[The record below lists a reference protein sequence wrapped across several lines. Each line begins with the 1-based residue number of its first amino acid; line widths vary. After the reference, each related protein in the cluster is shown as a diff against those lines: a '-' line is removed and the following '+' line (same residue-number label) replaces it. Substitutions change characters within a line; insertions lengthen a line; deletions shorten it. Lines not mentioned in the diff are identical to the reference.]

1 MLEAVARIILRYR
14 VAVIAVLIALT
25 GFMAYMATF
34 VKLSYESA
42 KILPESDSTYA
53 EYLKFKRQ
61 FGEDGTV
68 MVIGFQSDKIWQL
81 NTFNDWYKLTDEIK
95 KVEGIQ
101 EVLSIG
107 RSFAVRRN
115 DSLQQLDFKP
125 LVVHQL
131 STQQEADSIHD
142 LLTKLPFYEG
152 LLFNPKTNATLMA
165 ITFDQAKLNT
175 KGRIFTVRKIKE
187 MADAFAAQNNLE
199 LHYSGLPYIRT
210 AVSDKIAHEMKMF
223 VGLALLVTALILI
236 IFFRSVQAVVFP
248 LIVVIFGVIWSFGT
262 MVLMGYKITILT
274 SLLAPLIIVW
284 FGFDLAS
291 KVVMVSLVCFFPMF
305 INTAVGLKQT
315 NPALLDL
322 MRAFSASRLH
332 VLLHIKIPS
341 AAGHIFA
348 GLQIAIVLGLIGAVV
363 AEFVS
368 STKGLGH
375 LINAAAVNLETN
387 TMFAAL
393 FSLAVLGILG
403 SQAIRRLHARVVFWD
418 RGAIAQAPLSE

>member
-1 MLEAVARIILRYR
+1 MTLSERTKTILYPLILL
-14 VAVIAVLIALT
+14 VVLIAIWDGAIRL
-25 GFMAYMATF
+25 FKVPNY
-34 VKLSYESA
+34 
-42 KILPESDSTYA
+42 ILPTPA
-53 EYLKFKRQ
+53 A
-61 FGEDGTV
+61 
-68 MVIGFQSDKIWQL
+68 
-81 NTFNDWYKLTDEIK
+81 
-95 KVEGIQ
+95 
-101 EVLSIG
+101 VL
-107 RSFAVRRN
+107 
-115 DSLQQLDFKP
+115 
-125 LVVHQL
+125 
-131 STQQEADSIHD
+131 EAMHRGYI
-142 LLTKLPFYEG
+142 EG
-152 LLFNPKTNATLMA
+152 LYWKHFFYTLQSMVSGYLLGCTLAFLLGCLFAESRTCERLLYPYVVALQSMPKVA
-165 ITFDQAKLNT
+165 
-175 KGRIFTVRKIKE
+175 
-187 MADAFAAQNNLE
+187 
-199 LHYSGLPYIRT
+199 
-210 AVSDKIAHEMKMF
+210 
-223 VGLALLVTALILI
+223 
-236 IFFRSVQAVVFP
+236 
-248 LIVVIFGVIWSFGT
+248 
-262 MVLMGYKITILT
+262 
-274 SLLAPLIIVW
+274 LAPLIIVW